1 MRKFQKVIISAESI
15 FKNGAIVAES
25 SSLMIALAAQKYNIP
40 VVIVCR
46 GFSLTEK
53 VVIDQHSL
61 LADNPMKYFNKSETN
76 MLKVHIAKKFDL
88 I

>member
-1 MRKFQKVIISAESI
+1 MQACARKIQRAWRNYKT
-15 FKNGAIVAES
+15 K
-25 SSLMIALAAQKYNIP
+25 KP
-40 VVIVCR
+40 VSYTHLDVYKRQIVCR